1 MVELRHCKFSFI
13 FNSHSFFFVSYSQG
27 FPFLLCSLCVVSVSV
42 RSPMFH
48 QFLSLCLLWSVRFV
62 SESPSQCLGFLFYFN
77 SLSSLHN
84 GLGAELMQTTSET
97 NDPVLYLA
105 WSMHGSA
112 EAPAGCLSSMKEK
125 RKRFMIFYRSLTR
138 NTRNHNC
145 NICDQSKHFI
155 YLFIWLMACCAVS
168 LWNIEVKWYAWP

>member
-1 MVELRHCKFSFI
+1 
-13 FNSHSFFFVSYSQG
+13 
-27 FPFLLCSLCVVSVSV
+27 
-42 RSPMFH
+42 
-48 QFLSLCLLWSVRFV
+48 
-62 SESPSQCLGFLFYFN
+62 
-77 SLSSLHN
+77 
-84 GLGAELMQTTSET
+84 MQTTSET

-168 LWNIEVKWYAWP
+168 LWNIEVKWLSDFILQCCISSYHIVNQELMPPMVLFCGSNTKLMVWTSHEGCCNTQILGLTNSPRKKMTTNKNSTI

>member
-1 MVELRHCKFSFI
+1 MDESLSFAAVLQESILLPLVVELRHCKFSFI

-84 GLGAELMQTTSET
+84 GLGAELVCNANNSRNKCSSLVLGLIHAWFCRSTSR
-97 NDPVLYLA
+97 
-105 WSMHGSA
+105 
-112 EAPAGCLSSMKEK
+112 LSQLNE
-125 RKRFMIFYRSLTR
+125 RKKKKVHDIL
-138 NTRNHNC
+138 
-145 NICDQSKHFI
+145 
-155 YLFIWLMACCAVS
+155 
-168 LWNIEVKWYAWP
+168 